1 MVKGINHK
9 EPHITKP
16 EPDEI
21 LDRLLEGNRRF
32 ADGKSIRPRS
42 DISRRELS
50 AQSSQSDYAVA
61 TILSCSDSRM
71 PPEIIFDCGIMD
83 LFVVRLAGNVLCNC
97 ALASIEYGILHVHT
111 PILMVLA
118 HSQCGAVTAVV
129 NSLQEKG
136 DTQNEEDTH
145 LHELFKYITP
155 VVQSVIQ
162 NEKHPADIQQFINLC
177 ACEHARNIVQKI
189 REISKHIAE
198 AEQLREIKIIPAF
211 YELETGRVF
220 CLD

>member
-1 MVKGINHK
+1 MSHDKS
-9 EPHITKP
+9 HITKP

-21 LDRLLEGNRRF
+21 LDRLLEGNCRF
-32 ADGKSIRPRS
+32 VNGKSIRPHS

-50 AQSSQSDYAVA
+50 AKSSQSDYAIA
-61 TILSCSDSRM
+61 TILSCSDSRV
-71 PPEIIFDCGIMD
+71 PPELIFDCGIMD

-97 ALASIEYGILHVHT
+97 ALASVEYGILHVHT

-129 NSLQEKG
+129 NSLQEKNNA
-136 DTQNEEDTH
+136 QNEEDTH
-145 LHELFKYITP
+145 LHELFKHITP
-155 VVQSVIQ
+155 VVQSIIQ

-177 ACEHARNIVQKI
+177 ACEHAKNIAQRI
-189 REISKHIAE
+189 REISKNIAK
-198 AEQLREIKIIPAF
+198 AEQRGEIKIVPAF